1 MAYSELLSKEWCELI
16 FYGRNK
22 AYGAYA
28 IRKTTGSRYARAFII
43 VAIVLLIIVG
53 GFVAYNIQ
61 QNESIERIRVS
72 FSELQN
78 FKAINVNQP
87 NETIYKPANTRTT
100 AVIDVKTP
108 ASTTEIETTPSEK
121 SSPFITETENLVTAE
136 NTLVNEI
143 VTKDTVPVDT
153 IIKPKEYSLLPTDV
167 VEQMPE
173 FPGGIKAL
181 MKWLEENLMYP
192 KDLVD
197 MKIQGEIKV
206 SFWVDAEGN
215 VLEPRVSENGNPQL
229 EQIVLSTIKEM
240 PKWKPG
246 KWKGDPVTVCVTL
259 PIRFQL

>member
-1 MAYSELLSKEWCELI
+1 MAYLELLSKEWCELI

-28 IRKTTGSRYARAFII
+28 IRKNTGSRYARAFII
-43 VAIVLLIIVG
+43 VVIVLLIIVG
-53 GFVAYNIQ
+53 GFVTYNIQ
-61 QNESIERIRVS
+61 QNESIEKIRVS

-87 NETIYKPANTRTT
+87 NETIYKPANTRVTS
-100 AVIDVKTP
+100 VIDVEVP
-108 ASTTEIETTPSEK
+108 ASTTEIETTQLDK
-121 SSPFITETENLVTAE
+121 SSPFITETENLVTAK
-136 NTLVNEI
+136 NTSVNEI
-143 VTKDTVPVDT
+143 VAKDTIPVT
-153 IIKPKEYSLLPTDV
+153 TIKPKEYSLLPTDV

-192 KDLVD
+192 EDLVD
-197 MKIQGEIKV
+197 MKIQGVIEV
-206 SFWVDAEGN
+206 SFWVDSEGN
-215 VLEPRVSENGNPQL
+215 VLEPRVSKNSTPQL